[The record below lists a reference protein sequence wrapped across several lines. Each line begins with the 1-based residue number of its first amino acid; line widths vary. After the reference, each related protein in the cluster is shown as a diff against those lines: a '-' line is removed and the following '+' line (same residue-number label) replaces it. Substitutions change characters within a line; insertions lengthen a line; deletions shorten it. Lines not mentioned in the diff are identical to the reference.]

1 MIPVE
6 QLSKRAK
13 KLHED
18 ISSANIYIDG
28 VKSTGNIIKKTV
40 NENIVKVFV
49 SLSVQKGTVTKVEI
63 IDKDGEILQTQDMEI
78 IKNTREGFIA
88 VIEIRVENEVLNG
101 KH

>member
-18 ISSANIYIDG
+18 IASANIYIDG

-40 NENIVKVFV
+40 NENVVKVFV

-63 IDKDGEILQTQDMEI
+63 IDKDGDILQTQDMEI

>member
-18 ISSANIYIDG
+18 IASANIYIDG

-49 SLSVQKGTVTKVEI
+49 SLSVQKGTVTKVEV
-63 IDKDGEILQTQDMEI
+63 IDKDGDILQTQDMEI

>member
-28 VKSTGNIIKKTV
+28 VKSAGNIIKKTV

-63 IDKDGEILQTQDMEI
+63 IDKDGDILQTQDMEI

>member
-13 KLHED
+13 KLYED

-28 VKSTGNIIKKTV
+28 VKSAGNIIKKTV

-49 SLSVQKGTVTKVEI
+49 SLSVQRGTVTKVEI
-63 IDKDGEILQTQDMEI
+63 IDKDGDILQTQDMEI